1 MGGER
6 SVMLHSKRW
15 IGLVCL
21 ISFAVVGA
29 GCAAA
34 QTPLTEPK
42 PADSLNQCENNPD
55 VDIAILGCQ
64 AIIQDRSQSPQN
76 RAAAYASMGFSSLD
90 DQHYDQAAEYFNK
103 ALTFDPNSDDA
114 YRGRS
119 DVEFSIGQYDTAV
132 ADAKKTIRLNPN
144 SHPDSYLLLGTL
156 VDRNGNH
163 DARIAYMTKAIEI
176 LPTYAEAYAGR
187 GHGYMDEKKYDL
199 ALADFNKAISLKPS
213 LGSVLRP
220 NFVVIYI
227 ERASDFMTNGQYQAG
242 IDDLTKVLQL
252 DPNNARALGDLG
264 DAYNVTKQY
273 DKAVAITTRDIT
285 INPDYAF
292 AHTNRGIAYLN
303 TGKYAL
309 ALADL
314 NKAIQLGDGTYIS
327 YFIRGEIYQNESNN
341 AAALSD
347 YRKSLTLAPADAPRR
362 DNIQKA
368 IDGVQ

>member
-1 MGGER
+1 
-6 SVMLHSKRW
+6 
-15 IGLVCL
+15 
-21 ISFAVVGA
+21 
-29 GCAAA
+29 
-34 QTPLTEPK
+34 
-42 PADSLNQCENNPD
+42 
-55 VDIAILGCQ
+55 
-64 AIIQDRSQSPQN
+64 
-76 RAAAYASMGFSSLD
+76 MGFSSLD

-156 VDRNGNH
+156 ADRNGDH

-213 LGSVLRP
+213 LAAVLRQS
-220 NFVVIYI
+220 FVVIYI
-227 ERASDFMTNGQYQAG
+227 ERASDSMNIGHYQTG
-242 IDDLTKVLQL
+242 MDDLTKALQL
-252 DPNNARALGDLG
+252 DPHNARALGDLG
-264 DAYNVTKQY
+264 DAYNVTMQY
-273 DKAVAITTRDIT
+273 DKAVVISTQDIA

-292 AHTNRGIAYLN
+292 AYTNRGVAYLH

-314 NKAIQLGDGTYIS
+314 NKAIQLGDRTYIS
-327 YFIRGEIYQNESNN
+327 YFVRGEIYQNESNK
-341 AAALSD
+341 AAALAD
-347 YRKSLTLAPADAPRR
+347 FRESLVLAPADAPRR